1 MRATSPIGLPK
12 SKRPIAIR
20 SKAGQVWWW
29 NPRLPLDRR
38 KAGSIREVGMAA
50 NRGILLALLTLSL
63 SAAANPVAAQKK
75 YDPGVTDSEIKIG
88 NIMPYSGPL
97 SAYALIGRTEAAF
110 FNKVNAEGGVNGRK
124 INFISYD
131 DGFSPPK
138 TVEQA
143 RKLVES
149 DEVLLIFQSLGTP
162 TNNAIRPYMNQ
173 KKVPQLFVAT
183 GATQFG
189 DLKNFH
195 WTMGWQPTYQT
206 EGRIY
211 AKYILQNHPQG
222 KIGVLYQNDDS
233 GRDYLKGFHDGLGE
247 EATKRM
253 IVAELPYEPS
263 DPTVDRQIVTLKTMG
278 ADIFFNEASPKFAA
292 QAIKRAAEIG
302 WKPVQFLAS
311 ISNSV
316 GSVLKPAGLE
326 ASKGI
331 LSTNYLKDAT
341 DPTWKD
347 DPALKEWAAF
357 MDKYFPEGDKTST
370 FSVYGYLTAQTVVQ
384 VLKQCGDELTR
395 ENVMKQAAN
404 LKDLELGMLLP
415 GIKINTSPTDYF
427 PIEQM
432 QMSRFNGDHGELF
445 GPVIGGEIGTQ

>member
-1 MRATSPIGLPK
+1 
-12 SKRPIAIR
+12 
-20 SKAGQVWWW
+20 
-29 NPRLPLDRR
+29 
-38 KAGSIREVGMAA
+38 MAQTQ
-50 NRGILLALLTLSL
+50 GILLASLLLGLCVDTNP
-63 SAAANPVAAQKK
+63 AAAEKK
-75 YDPGVTDSEIKIG
+75 YDPGATDNEIKIG

-110 FNKVNAEGGVNGRK
+110 FTKINAEGGINGRK
-124 INFISYD
+124 IKFISYD
-131 DGFSPPK
+131 DAFSPPK

-162 TNNAIRPYMNQ
+162 TNNAIRPYMNMKQ
-173 KKVPQLFVAT
+173 VPQLFVAT

-189 DLKNFH
+189 EPKSFP

-211 AKYILQNHPQG
+211 AKYIMQNLPQG
-222 KIGVLYQNDDS
+222 KIGILYQNDDS
-233 GRDYLKGFHDGLGE
+233 GRDYVKGLKDGLGA
-247 EATKRM
+247 EAAKRM
-253 IVAELPYEPS
+253 IVAELPYDPS
-263 DPTVDRQIVTLKTMG
+263 QPTIDSQIVALKTMG
-278 ADIFFNEASPKFAA
+278 ADIFFNESSPKFAA
-292 QAIKRAAEIG
+292 QAIRKAAEIG

-326 ASKGI
+326 NAEGI
-331 LSTNYLKDAT
+331 LSTNYLKDPT
-341 DPTWKD
+341 DPNWKE
-347 DPALKEWAAF
+347 DPAIGEWAAF

-370 FSVYGYLTAQTVVQ
+370 FSVYGYLTAQTMVQ

-395 ENVMKQAAN
+395 ENVMRQAAN
-404 LKDLELGMLLP
+404 LKDFEPGLLLP

-427 PIEQM
+427 PVEQM
-432 QMSRFNGDHGELF
+432 QMSRFNGQHGELF
-445 GPVIGGEIGTQ
+445 GSVIAGEIGTQ

>member
-1 MRATSPIGLPK
+1 
-12 SKRPIAIR
+12 
-20 SKAGQVWWW
+20 
-29 NPRLPLDRR
+29 
-38 KAGSIREVGMAA
+38 MAQ
-50 NRGILLALLTLSL
+50 RCIILLASLLLGISAGAN
-63 SAAANPVAAQKK
+63 SAAAEKK
-75 YDPGVTDSEIKIG
+75 YDPGASDTEIKIG

-110 FNKVNAEGGVNGRK
+110 FKKINDEGGINGRK

-131 DGFSPPK
+131 DAFSPPK

-162 TNNAIRPYMNQ
+162 TNNAIQ
-173 KKVPQLFVAT
+173 KYLDIKRVPQLFVAT
-183 GATQFG
+183 GATKFG
-189 DLKNFH
+189 DPKNFP

-211 AKYILQNHPQG
+211 AKYILENLPQG
-222 KIGVLYQNDDS
+222 RIGILYQNDDS
-233 GRDYLKGFHDGLGE
+233 GRDYLKGLKDGPG
-247 EATKRM
+247 ADAAKRM
-253 IVAELPYEPS
+253 IVAEIPYDPAE
-263 DPTVDRQIVTLKTMG
+263 PTVDSQVVTLKTSG
-278 ADIFFNEASPKFAA
+278 ADIFFDEASPKFAA
-292 QAIKRAAEIG
+292 QAIRKAAEIG
-302 WKPVQFLAS
+302 WKPTLFLTS

-326 ASKGI
+326 NSKGL
-331 LSTNYLKDAT
+331 LSSNYIKDPT

-347 DPALKEWAAF
+347 DPAIKEWAAF
-357 MDKYFPEGDKTST
+357 MDKYLPDGDKTST
-370 FSVYGYLTAQTVVQ
+370 FSVYGYATAQTMAQ

-404 LKDLELGMLLP
+404 LRNFKLGLLLP
-415 GIKINTSPTDYF
+415 GITINTSPTDYF

-432 QMSRFNGDHGELF
+432 QMSRFNGEHGELF
-445 GPVIGGEIGTQ
+445 GSPIAGEIGTQ

>member
-1 MRATSPIGLPK
+1 
-12 SKRPIAIR
+12 
-20 SKAGQVWWW
+20 
-29 NPRLPLDRR
+29 
-38 KAGSIREVGMAA
+38 MAA

-63 SAAANPVAAQKK
+63 SAATNPAAAQKK
-75 YDPGVTDSEIKIG
+75 YDPGVTDSEIRIG

-110 FNKVNAEGGVNGRK
+110 FNKINAEGGVNGRK

-247 EATKRM
+247 EASKRM

-326 ASKGI
+326 ASTGI

-357 MDKYFPEGDKTST
+357 MDKYFPEGDKSST
-370 FSVYGYLTAQTVVQ
+370 FSVYGYVTAQTLVQ
-384 VLKQCGDELTR
+384 VLKQCGDDLTR

-427 PIEQM
+427 PVEQM

-445 GPVIGGEIGTQ
+445 GPAIGGEIGTQ

>member
-1 MRATSPIGLPK
+1 
-12 SKRPIAIR
+12 
-20 SKAGQVWWW
+20 
-29 NPRLPLDRR
+29 
-38 KAGSIREVGMAA
+38 MAQ
-50 NRGILLALLTLSL
+50 RCIILLASLLLGISAGAN
-63 SAAANPVAAQKK
+63 SAAAEKK
-75 YDPGVTDSEIKIG
+75 YDPGASDTEIKIG

-110 FNKVNAEGGVNGRK
+110 FKKLNDEGGINGRK

-131 DGFSPPK
+131 DAFSPPK

-162 TNNAIRPYMNQ
+162 TNNAIQ
-173 KKVPQLFVAT
+173 KYLDIKRVPQLFVAT
-183 GATQFG
+183 GATKFG
-189 DLKNFH
+189 DPKNFP

-211 AKYILQNHPQG
+211 ARYILENLPQG
-222 KIGVLYQNDDS
+222 KIGILYQNDDS
-233 GRDYLKGFHDGLGE
+233 GRDYIKGLKDGLG
-247 EATKRM
+247 ADAAKRM
-253 IVAELPYEPS
+253 IVAEIPYDPAE
-263 DPTVDRQIVTLKTMG
+263 PTVDSQVVTLKTSG
-278 ADIFFNEASPKFAA
+278 ADIFFDEASPKFAA
-292 QAIKRAAEIG
+292 QAIRKAAEIG
-302 WKPVQFLAS
+302 WKPTLFLAS

-326 ASKGI
+326 NSKGL
-331 LSTNYLKDAT
+331 LSTNYIKDPT

-347 DPALKEWAAF
+347 DPAIKEWAAF
-357 MDKYFPEGDKTST
+357 MDKYFPDGDKTST
-370 FSVYGYLTAQTVVQ
+370 FSVYGYATAQTMFQ

-404 LKDLELGMLLP
+404 LRNFKLGLLLP
-415 GIKINTSPTDYF
+415 GITINTSPTDYF

-432 QMSRFNGDHGELF
+432 QMSRFNGEHGELF
-445 GPVIGGEIGTQ
+445 GLPISGEIGTQ